1 MENKNLETKLNFGGK
16 KLSSKELNSIV
27 GGGLLGNIIGGLD
40 KELSKIEQE
49 LKKVRDGIIGGIDK
63 VIDGVYLVSL
73 NFVFYPFLIQF
84 QDWSY

>member
-27 GGGLLGNIIGGLD
+27 GGGLLGNIFGGLD

-49 LKKVRDGIIGGIDK
+49 LKKFVT
-63 VIDGVYLVSL
+63 VLLV
-73 NFVFYPFLIQF
+73 V
-84 QDWSY
+84 

>member
-1 MENKNLETKLNFGGK
+1 VLPNLNVMENKNLETKLNFGGK

-63 VIDGVYLVSL
+63 VIDGVI
-73 NFVFYPFLIQF
+73 PRKP
-84 QDWSY
+84 